1 MKNVLYTGHFLAAH
15 RGTVS
20 PSERVAH
27 HLRSHGFRI
36 NITSTK
42 KSRYSRLLDII
53 ICSAMF
59 KYTIN
64 HIDVFSGRSFLVAE
78 IASLVGKIRRKKIF
92 LTLHG
97 GMLPEFY
104 QRHPVRM
111 KNVFKRADKVFSPSL
126 YLKRFF
132 EKEGFGV
139 EYLPNPIDLAK
150 FPYLELYEPANKL
163 VWVRAFSPIYN
174 PTLAVETLLH
184 VRQVFP
190 DCTLTMIGPDKG
202 ELNKVKALMHQHH
215 LEEAIEITGPVP
227 NEELYRYYHSH
238 AVFLN
243 TTSYESFG
251 MAVMEAAA
259 CGIPVVSTPA
269 GEIPLLWENG
279 KDMLITSCWSAE
291 SMADRVIQ
299 LLTNR
304 YLANEIRQNA
314 RRKAE
319 KYDWEEIKSRWIEIL
334 KGPDNSNLNNQN

>member
-27 HLRSHGFRI
+27 HLQGQGFRI

-104 QRHPVRM
+104 QRHPVRI
-111 KNVFKRADKVFSPSL
+111 KKVFKRADKVFSPSL

-150 FPYLELYEPANKL
+150 FPYLEVYEPANKL

-202 ELNKVKALMHQHH
+202 ELNKVKAL
-215 LEEAIEITGPVP
+215 I
-227 NEELYRYYHSH
+227 
-238 AVFLN
+238 F
-243 TTSYESFG
+243 
-251 MAVMEAAA
+251 
-259 CGIPVVSTPA
+259 
-269 GEIPLLWENG
+269 
-279 KDMLITSCWSAE
+279 K
-291 SMADRVIQ
+291 
-299 LLTNR
+299 
-304 YLANEIRQNA
+304 
-314 RRKAE
+314 
-319 KYDWEEIKSRWIEIL
+319 
-334 KGPDNSNLNNQN
+334 